1 MLEDGASFAVYE
13 VQRRLAVG
21 GMGEV
26 YLCRHRLLERLDAVK
41 VLRPHLAA
49 DELFRKRFLREA
61 LSAARLRHPN
71 VVTVYT
77 ADEAEGHLYLAME
90 YIDGVDLYA
99 LLRRERLAPQ
109 RAVRI
114 LRQAADA
121 LDGAHRMRMV
131 HRDVKPS
138 NLLLTD
144 AGDSDEQIFLC
155 DFGISKE
162 FDTRS
167 DLTRAGETIGTPAYC
182 APEQLQGQDVDGATD
197 QYSLACVAFEM
208 LTGQLVFPRE
218 NPIAMITAH
227 IAMAPPT
234 LTSLRADLPG
244 ALDPVFVRAL
254 AKSPKDRFA
263 TCTEFVE
270 ALAAGLAPPRPTPP
284 RPGPVAP
291 PVPGPQYPGPQQP
304 GPQQP
309 GPQQPGPQYPAVPQ
323 PGPPQP
329 AQRPGTVVGRV
340 HLPHAPYPAPQPG
353 QPAPGQPQPGQ
364 PQPGQPQPAPGQPQ
378 PYPGGP
384 AQPGHPP
391 HGQQPAAPQAYPV
404 GHGQAPVTPLTPP
417 PLPLPATP
425 PPVLAV
431 VGGPDSGQVLAV
443 SAASQEFAPL
453 VGLEGAGGYPPPRLR
468 AIGGVLWLADDGRTR
483 VNGQRFDGHRQLRDF
498 EVVEAG
504 ANLLQVRPPGA
515 LAPTGRELALPDAV
529 GLSSLTDRSR
539 VLRPAGHPNS
549 LWVRLGWRPTPTGPL
564 PMAFGLAADGAF
576 VVRGTPEA
584 TAPLLRWLIA
594 QCVVLHAARDLC
606 LVAALAQTPT
616 ENWQW
621 LNWLPHARPTT
632 PPISGLHAAT
642 RDTFAADLHVRLW
655 DLVKLRVRVAG
666 DARAVYPRVLAVLDE
681 ALDPAAREIAAAAAG
696 RYGVHVVYL
705 APPETPLPAGTAACL
720 DVDPDGRTCRLLLPG
735 NPAGVA
741 GVADGVNT
749 AYVRGL
755 TSQLPDD

>member
-26 YLCRHRLLERLDAVK
+26 YLCRHRLLQRLDAVK

-61 LSAARLRHPN
+61 LSAARLRHPH

-90 YIDGVDLYA
+90 YVDGIDLYA
-99 LLRRERLAPQ
+99 LLNRERVAPQ
-109 RAVRI
+109 RAVRM
-114 LRQAADA
+114 LRQGADA

-144 AGDSDEQIFLC
+144 AGQANEQIFLC

-182 APEQLQGQDVDGATD
+182 APEQLLGHDVDGATD

-218 NPIAMITAH
+218 NSIAMITAH
-227 IAMAPPT
+227 LTLAPPP
-234 LTSLRADLPG
+234 LSSLRPDLP
-244 ALDPVFVRAL
+244 AVLDAVFGRAL
-254 AKSPKDRFA
+254 AKSPKERFS
-263 TCTEFVE
+263 TCTEFID
-270 ALAAGLAPPRPTPP
+270 ALDTALAPPPPRTPP
-284 RPGPVAP
+284 RPPDPPQPATRYTPGRAGPPGPGVP
-291 PVPGPQYPGPQQP
+291 PVPG
-304 GPQQP
+304 
-309 GPQQPGPQYPAVPQ
+309 
-323 PGPPQP
+323 
-329 AQRPGTVVGRV
+329 QRQGTVVGRV
-340 HLPHAPYPAPQPG
+340 HLPHTTPFPSPPHPVQP
-353 QPAPGQPQPGQ
+353 QPAPAQPAQPQPAQPQPGQ
-364 PQPGQPQPAPGQPQ
+364 PHPGGAQPGQPAAPGGGQ
-378 PYPGGP
+378 GGP
-384 AQPGHPP
+384 VGA
-391 HGQQPAAPQAYPV
+391 GQQPVV
-404 GHGQAPVTPLTPP
+404 GYGQAPVTPLTPP
-417 PLPLPATP
+417 PIPVPATP

-431 VGGPDSGQVLAV
+431 VGGPEAGQVLVV
-443 SAASQEFAPL
+443 SGAAPDFTPL
-453 VGLEGAGGYPPPRLR
+453 VGLDSAGGVPPPRLR
-468 AIGGVLWLADDGRTR
+468 AIGGTLWLADDGHVR
-483 VNGQRFDGHRQLRDF
+483 VNGQRFDGAWQLRDF
-498 EVVEAG
+498 ELVEAG

-515 LAPTGRELALPDAV
+515 LAPGPRELALPDAV
-529 GLSSLTDRSR
+529 GLSSLPERGLG
-539 VLRPAGHPNS
+539 LRPAGHPNT
-549 LWVRLGWRPTPTGPL
+549 LWVRLGWRRTPTPGVPPL
-564 PMAFGLAADGAF
+564 PVPLAFGLAADGAF
-576 VVRGTPEA
+576 VVRGTQEA
-584 TAPLLRWLIA
+584 TAPFLRWLIA
-594 QCVVLHAARDLC
+594 QCVVMHAPRDLC
-606 LVAALAQTPT
+606 LVAALAQTPS

-681 ALDPAAREIAAAAAG
+681 QLDPAAREIAGAAAG

-705 APPETPLPAGTAACL
+705 APPDAPLPAGTAACL
-720 DVDPDGRTCRLLLPG
+720 DLDPDGRSCRLLLPG
-735 NPAGVA
+735 NPTPVPGIP
-741 GVADGVNT
+741 DGVST
-749 AYVRGL
+749 AYVRGI
-755 TSQLPDD
+755 TSLLPDD